1 MKEEMKMRLDKYLSS
16 YAGVSRK
23 EARQAVRGG
32 SVTVDHVT
40 ATSESMKVEP
50 GQTVTLH
57 GDTVQ
62 AEMFVY
68 YMMNKPAGVIT
79 ATRDAHHK
87 TVLELMPD
95 LRREIFPMGRL
106 DKDTEGLLI
115 LTDDGALAHRLLSPA
130 HHVEKVYE
138 VAYEGELVKTAV
150 EEFSRGIDIGERR
163 FTKPAKLE
171 LLAPGKATLA
181 ISEGKYHQVKRM
193 FAVSG
198 AHVTGLRRT
207 AFAGILL
214 DETLASGEYRKL
226 TEWEIEKL
234 RDSGR

>member
-1 MKEEMKMRLDKYLSS
+1 MKMRLDKYLSS
-16 YAGVSRK
+16 YAGISRK
-23 EARQAVRGG
+23 EARQVVRGG
-32 SVTVDHVT
+32 SVTVDHMT
-40 ATSESMKVEP
+40 ATSESMKVES
-50 GQTVTLH
+50 GQIVSLH

-79 ATRDAHHK
+79 ATRDAYDK
-87 TVLELMPD
+87 TVLDLMSD

-138 VAYEGELVKTAV
+138 VVYEGELPETAV
-150 EEFSRGIDIGERR
+150 EEFAHGLDIGERR
-163 FTKPAKLE
+163 LTKPAKLE
-171 LLAPGKATLA
+171 LVAPGKATLT
-181 ISEGKYHQVKRM
+181 ILEGKYHQVKRM

-198 AHVTGLRRT
+198 VRVTGLRRT
-207 AFAGILL
+207 AFAGLDL
-214 DETLASGEYRKL
+214 DETLFPGEYRKL
-226 TEWEIEKL
+226 TEWEIERL